1 MIKKAL
7 FAGLVAS
14 TMAMTAHAATGF
26 YAGVGAGIGGM
37 NTNDFSSDDNPYS
50 NTSLRSGVTGRL
62 ALGYLTGEGNFNY
75 GFELGATGY
84 PKNTYK
90 LSAFSL
96 TETYTGYMVDLLG
109 VAKYSFSDSDRGFFV
124 VGKAGAAYVH
134 QKFKGSITNVIEIT
148 STKSA
153 IKPELAVGAGYNFNK
168 NVAVDMTFSHVFA
181 GQANPDATTWGGL
194 TKVSS
199 VNTLLVGLNYSFS

>member
-1 MIKKAL
+1 MTTNITIQPYPARWLDKTNTHLESIIMIKKAL

-75 GFELGATGY
+75 GFELG
-84 PKNTYK
+84 
-90 LSAFSL
+90 
-96 TETYTGYMVDLLG
+96 
-109 VAKYSFSDSDRGFFV
+109 
-124 VGKAGAAYVH
+124 
-134 QKFKGSITNVIEIT
+134 
-148 STKSA
+148 
-153 IKPELAVGAGYNFNK
+153 
-168 NVAVDMTFSHVFA
+168 
-181 GQANPDATTWGGL
+181 
-194 TKVSS
+194 
-199 VNTLLVGLNYSFS
+199 